1 MPSGSEEPQ
10 RDPAL
15 KRKAAGGLSRL
26 CPVLGGCC
34 SSRLEILGLNMVM
47 TVRTDARKEM
57 CQLRDNAHK
66 ARKAP
71 ATSVPAS
78 PATDATAA
86 GLY

>member
-1 MPSGSEEPQ
+1 M
-10 RDPAL
+10 
-15 KRKAAGGLSRL
+15 
-26 CPVLGGCC
+26 
-34 SSRLEILGLNMVM
+34 GLNMVM

-78 PATDATAA
+78 WQLTPQQQAFIDVFAEDEPKKQ
-86 GLY
+86 

>member
-1 MPSGSEEPQ
+1 
-10 RDPAL
+10 
-15 KRKAAGGLSRL
+15 
-26 CPVLGGCC
+26 GCC

-78 PATDATAA
+78 WQLTPQQQAFIDVFAEDEPKKQ
-86 GLY
+86 